1 MAGDTVGLKL
11 LLSGLVPVL
20 FSAFGLAGLAWCASY
35 LIAIC
40 IDRWMTA
47 LLNSSIFARLSLTST
62 DDSLPLG
69 DVKETQAGK
78 RQQQRI
84 RRWTAL
90 AALVVIVLRVI
101 RPPVPYNHM
110 SDTLPFLILRAFTP
124 PSTPQCHPPQPEPF
138 PLSEVVAPEFWER
151 PHGHFKGWM
160 PGAED
165 SDTKA
170 GTEVEP
176 RWLPDQFPGG
186 FNRWALKF
194 NRSSDDER
202 SLIRAQSSRTK
213 SCPVNEKYNTYDP
226 VKDPMR
232 ISNLDLDLLAPLKDA
247 LREQKV
253 PINHIIFIEMES
265 ARKDVF
271 PLQYGSHLHEKIIQ
285 SHGKKATPDKIEAIN
300 KALSVITPVA
310 EQLTGESNNFPQQVQ
325 QEIPKDIWRDTAAP
339 GMGGINV
346 VGALTSSSLSFKSA
360 LSSHCGVGPLPLDFL
375 WEVHGDIY
383 QPCLPQL
390 LELFNRLRP
399 DKENKSLDDFRQ
411 REWNPIF
418 IQSVTGEYDQ
428 QNRLNR
434 KMGFRQSIVKEDIE
448 LSSAKYFHPGM
459 EEVNYFGSVKN
470 QIHMT
475 GCVLTHLNAGIPKSR
490 SAHTSETS
498 STKPSRTSRGSFCRT
513 SPAPPITR
521 GECQATFSWR
531 NTSEW
536 TA

>member
-1 MAGDTVGLKL
+1 
-11 LLSGLVPVL
+11 
-20 FSAFGLAGLAWCASY
+20 
-35 LIAIC
+35 
-40 IDRWMTA
+40 
-47 LLNSSIFARLSLTST
+47 
-62 DDSLPLG
+62 
-69 DVKETQAGK
+69 
-78 RQQQRI
+78 
-84 RRWTAL
+84 
-90 AALVVIVLRVI
+90 
-101 RPPVPYNHM
+101 
-110 SDTLPFLILRAFTP
+110 
-124 PSTPQCHPPQPEPF
+124 
-138 PLSEVVAPEFWER
+138 
-151 PHGHFKGWM
+151 
-160 PGAED
+160 
-165 SDTKA
+165 
-170 GTEVEP
+170 
-176 RWLPDQFPGG
+176 
-186 FNRWALKF
+186 
-194 NRSSDDER
+194 
-202 SLIRAQSSRTK
+202 
-213 SCPVNEKYNTYDP
+213 
-226 VKDPMR
+226 MR

-490 SAHTSETS
+490 SAQTSETS